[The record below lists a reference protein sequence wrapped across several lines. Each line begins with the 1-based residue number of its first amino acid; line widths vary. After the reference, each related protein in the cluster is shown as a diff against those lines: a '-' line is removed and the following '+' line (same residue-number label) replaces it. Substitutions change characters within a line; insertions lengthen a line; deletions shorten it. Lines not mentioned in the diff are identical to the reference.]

1 MSDDAS
7 NAKFTFVFSDQH
19 LDQPVH
25 LRLHEQR
32 FQKSLSDSASDEE
45 QGQQ

>member
-19 LDQPVH
+19 LDQPGY

-32 FQKSLSDSASDEE
+32 FQKSLSDSAAYEE
-45 QGQQ
+45 HGQQ